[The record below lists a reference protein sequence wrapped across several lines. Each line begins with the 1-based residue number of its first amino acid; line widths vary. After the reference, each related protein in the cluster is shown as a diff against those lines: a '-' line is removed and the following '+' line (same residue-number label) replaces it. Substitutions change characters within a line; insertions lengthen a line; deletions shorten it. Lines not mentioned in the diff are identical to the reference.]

1 MGREQSLDI
10 PELKQAVQVFFSTF
24 DEVLREPNAAP
35 PPCSLAVGRIDDS
48 VAPVLLEYNRDAME
62 QLKTVFSPALAR
74 YAYVQFC
81 HSIGQLKLKD
91 WLYNA
96 EEIERNA
103 MIEELEGTEHE
114 FEQSIVVSMVHFQ
127 QAGVEEEEETDSEG
141 EESDADDTVLQESF
155 GPLQAHI
162 ETPSLCADSG
172 HWERSL
178 WFVALNEEDSDEVRQ
193 AEATFW
199 VRYKHATTS
208 GSNADRQLPTATKND
223 PDTQ

>member
-1 MGREQSLDI
+1 MGRERSLDI

-24 DEVLREPNAAP
+24 DEVLREPNAVL
-35 PPCSLAVGRIDDS
+35 PPCSLAVGHIDDNLDCM
-48 VAPVLLEYNRDAME
+48 PFEYNHDAME

-96 EEIERNA
+96 EEIERNV
-103 MIEELEGTEHE
+103 MIEELEGAEHE
-114 FEQSIVVSMVHFQ
+114 FEQSIVVSMVHSQ
-127 QAGVEEEEETDSEG
+127 IASTEEEEDTDSEG
-141 EESDADDTVLQESF
+141 EESDADDTLLQESF

-172 HWERSL
+172 HWQRSL
-178 WFVALNEEDSDEVRQ
+178 WFVALNEEDSDKVLQ
-193 AEATFW
+193 AEAAFW
-199 VRYKHATTS
+199 VRYKHAPTA

-223 PDTQ
+223 PDTR